1 MRRLGLLFLL
11 TLAVLAAPASAAPPT
26 INVQIVGGTFAAPG
40 QFPFMASLMESSARR
55 AEKGFFCGGSV
66 IAPRV
71 VLTAA
76 HCFED
81 TPPSAVDVVVG
92 RTRMS
97 ARLTGAR
104 VDVSGIVVHPGWDPA
119 TMQNDIALVQL
130 ARPVAITPIEWGI
143 AGDDPAGLPP
153 TRLTTSGWG
162 TTTEGGSISDGLRF
176 VKLTVRA
183 PQPCADL
190 YPPFT
195 DQGQICAGSPRAG
208 EDSCQ
213 GDSGGPLFTGERTT
227 ARILGIVSYG
237 EGCGRRNVPGVYTR
251 VSDQSNFLSANV
263 SALNDGASEP
273 PAPVDPPRVTIGAVR
288 CGEVFCKVALRSTPR
303 APAGG
308 ILVNVTRARRGAR
321 KAVDR
326 RVFAREVAPG
336 RWSARIN
343 LPVGRVSL
351 YAFPFAADRKALD
364 GEGDVQKFV
373 ISVG

>member
-1 MRRLGLLFLL
+1 MRRLGLLTLL
-11 TLAVLAAPASAAPPT
+11 MLAAFAAPASAAPT

-40 QFPFMASLMESSARR
+40 QFPFMASLMQSSARR

-71 VLTAA
+71 ILTAA

-104 VDVSGIVVHPGWDPA
+104 VDVSGILVHPGWNPG
-119 TMQNDIALVQL
+119 TMRNDIALVQL
-130 ARPVAITPIEWGI
+130 ARPVAIAPI
-143 AGDDPAGLPP
+143 ALAVDDADPAGLPP

-162 TTTEGGSISDGLRF
+162 TTTEGGAISDGLRF

-183 PQPCADL
+183 AQPCTAL
-190 YPPFT
+190 YPDFT
-195 DQGQICAGSPRAG
+195 DEGQLCAGSSRAG

-213 GDSGGPLFTGERTT
+213 GDSGGPLFTGERTE

-237 EGCGRRNVPGVYTR
+237 LGCGREGVPGVYTR
-251 VSDQSNFLSANV
+251 VSDQTDWLSANV
-263 SALNDGASEP
+263 SALNDGATSP
-273 PAPVDPPRVTIGAVR
+273 PPPVDPPRVTIRSVR
-288 CGEVFCKVALRSTPR
+288 CGAVFCNVALRTTPR

-308 ILVNVTRARRGAR
+308 IVVNATRARRGSR

-326 RVFAREVAPG
+326 RVDAREVAPG
-336 RWSARIN
+336 RWTARIN

-351 YAFPFAADRKALD
+351 YAFPFAADRKTLD